1 MMKCF
6 EDSGSHL
13 YTDNIYTF
21 HVLYNHLYNRGIN
34 EYGKVRS
41 NRWHFPSEMVTKA
54 TTHNRGSYNYISN
67 GPLFV
72 AV

>member
-1 MMKCF
+1 MKGF

-21 HVLYNHLYNRGIN
+21 HALYNHLYNRGIN
-34 EYGKVRS
+34 ACGKVRS
-41 NRWHFPSEMVTKA
+41 NRWNFPNELVTKA

-67 GPLFV
+67 GPLLV